1 MENTILTELSGVF
14 DVYVGD
20 SDGREADFV
29 AEGGGRAT
37 RSSA

>member
-1 MENTILTELSGVF
+1 MGNTILTELSGVF

-20 SDGREADFV
+20 SDGREDFV
-29 AEGGGRAT
+29 PEGGGRAT